1 MRWDYKDTKKMLK
14 KFTVSEKET
23 FLLTDWSMRAGH
35 TRQQRHQ
42 LLRETLQEISEPLRA
57 HGGQVMFQKIRAMHR
72 W

>member
-1 MRWDYKDTKKMLK
+1 MLK

-35 TRQQRHQ
+35 TRQQGHQ
-42 LLRETLQEISEPLRA
+42 LLREMLQEISEPLRVC
-57 HGGQVMFQKIRAMHR
+57 VMFQKIRARQR